1 MHVGR
6 VVKYKVNVKSVE
18 RLINRAHA
26 TISVEVSDYLCNSTL
41 SDMPYVEYIDI
52 FQRVW
57 YQKTK
62 SFFDS
67 KLPNK
72 KWLVFDTEEDY
83 IRFLI
88 QWSD

>member
-1 MHVGR
+1 M
-6 VVKYKVNVKSVE
+6 KYKVNVKSVE

-26 TISVEVSDYLCNSTL
+26 TISVEVSDYYLGNSTL

-62 SFFDS
+62 SYFDS
-67 KLPNK
+67 KLLTK